1 MMPFSFLFVLLTSV
15 ATPNNWSVAQIETH
29 IILYFHRKVTYQPI
43 QASSAALPDS
53 TVDEEKN
60 QTTATASIAA
70 VDHDDDYHESN
81 QRPEDTA
88 RGLQQLGSFTP
99 RSILPLTFL
108 LVASFAVYLAGCI
121 VFTFKIV
128 NTQGTH
134 TLDPKYESVISI
146 GQSLP
151 GSAFPGTK
159 GQLRWLQLVW
169 FILTLAAPLLSNV
182 LSLLLMWMPWSRR
195 DLIPLFFA
203 AEWAYAW
210 SSAEVLFVSTIFA
223 VVQIPT
229 FGNGLITSGCTS
241 CYVVGS
247 QLLPTLAVLG
257 AGTLCNMVANCT
269 LFPLTQRALYG
280 PERLR
285 QR

>member
-1 MMPFSFLFVLLTSV
+1 M
-15 ATPNNWSVAQIETH
+15 AQIETH

-43 QASSAALPDS
+43 TPASSAALPES
-53 TVDEEKN
+53 TLDEEKH
-60 QTTATASIAA
+60 QTTTTTAA
-70 VDHDDDYHESN
+70 VAAAPPPDYEVNDDHHNDSN
-81 QRPEDTA
+81 QHTDETA
-88 RGLQQLGSFTP
+88 RGLQQLGSFTL
-99 RSILPLTFL
+99 RSVLPLTFL

-121 VFTFKIV
+121 VFTFKLI

-134 TLDPKYESVISI
+134 TLVPKYESVISI

-182 LSLLLMWMPWSRR
+182 LSLLLVWLPWSRR
-195 DLIPLFFA
+195 ELIPLFFA

-241 CYVVGS
+241 CYVVDS

-257 AGTLCNMVANCT
+257 AGTLCNMVANCA
-269 LFPLTQRALYG
+269 LFSLTQRALYG
-280 PERLR
+280 P
-285 QR
+285 